1 MSLDANHPVAVVTGA
16 SAGIGRATAR
26 QLAAAGWQVIGVG
39 RDPERIAQAT
49 REIEAAVAAPG
60 NFTML
65 QADLSLLSEV
75 KKVAGQIAELTPRVD
90 VLINNA
96 GGPRDR
102 RVITAEGLEA
112 VFATNHLAPFLLTR
126 ELKPLLDAAVAVTP
140 AGSVRV
146 IAVSSTGHRNS
157 PGLDFDDLQGDAA
170 GLDPS
175 TAYCHAKLANLL
187 FTRELVRRWGP
198 DGIVAQSMHPGVVA
212 TNFVNHAGEGMRA
225 WYATMKDQ
233 LSPDQ
238 PAETLVWLATDP
250 EGARD
255 PGRYFFDRAEE
266 TPDDKAL
273 DDAAAQRLWSESE
286 KILDARGY

>member
-75 KKVAGQIAELTPRVD
+75 EKVAGQIAELTPRVD

-126 ELKPLLDAAVAVTP
+126 ELKPLLDAAVAVSP

-250 EGARD
+250 EGAHG

-286 KILDARGY
+286 KILDAHGY

>member
-1 MSLDANHPVAVVTGA
+1 VSLSTDRPVAVVTGA

-26 QLAAAGWQVIGVG
+26 QLVEAGWQVIGAG
-39 RDPERIAQAT
+39 RNRERSAQAT

-65 QADLSLLSEV
+65 RADLSLLSDV
-75 KKVAGQIAELTPRVD
+75 KQLAEQIATLTPRVD

-96 GGPRDR
+96 GGMLDR
-102 RVITAEGLEA
+102 RIVTAEGLEA

-126 ELKPLLDAAVAVTP
+126 ELKPLLDAAVAAAP

-157 PGLDFDDLQGDAA
+157 QGLDFDDLQGNAIDLEP
-170 GLDPS
+170 GR
-175 TAYCHAKLANLL
+175 AYCHAKLANLL
-187 FTRELVRRWGP
+187 FTRELARRWGP
-198 DGIVAQSMHPGVVA
+198 DGIVAQAMHPGVVT
-212 TNFVNHAGEGMRA
+212 TNFADHAGEGMRA
-225 WYATMKDQ
+225 WYATKKDI

-250 EGARD
+250 EGAQG
-255 PGRYFFDRAEE
+255 PGRYFHNKAEE
-266 TPDDKAL
+266 TPDAMAL
-273 DDAAAQRLWSESE
+273 DDTAAQRLWSESE
-286 KILDARGY
+286 KILTAQGY